1 MKDLYIKLT
10 RERSPEFQQM
20 TKIYIDNGYKQVS
33 KSCLNKK
40 GIYHLQQMFENY
52 NYFKSKG
59 KNVLCP
65 TKLQNDVLIFDYL
78 QGRSLCNQLLE
89 CITQK
94 KRDKFIQILFE
105 YKKFV
110 YNFGDD
116 KEILTLSEDFVKVF
130 GNVHLS
136 QKIGARH
143 LNIDLVFENLI
154 ERNNQYLAIDY
165 EWIFNFV
172 IPYEFVFYRAI
183 YGLFSRYSKEV
194 KNFIEIGTLYNLFE
208 ITQEDIKNFEIM
220 DRNFLS
226 YVYGKKYNYDL
237 ILLNYK
243 KEGFKV
249 KELFAET
256 MKRGSVIAQLYI
268 DTGTGFNPKQC
279 VEQKISFTENK
290 KVEFDFALDDMV
302 KNVRFDPS
310 LNAVMIYIDSIVGIT
325 KDEQKFTIEE
335 YTSNASFVIENYL
348 FFKKDDPQ
356 IMIQNVEKFR
366 RIIINIIYI
375 TQDMFEM
382 DEKLDN
388 KLLKDNYTKEL
399 EKNERLIK
407 SNKDLQKMNNI
418 YIDMINE
425 LRKNRQ

>member
-1 MKDLYIKLT
+1 
-10 RERSPEFQQM
+10 
-20 TKIYIDNGYKQVS
+20 
-33 KSCLNKK
+33 
-40 GIYHLQQMFENY
+40 
-52 NYFKSKG
+52 
-59 KNVLCP
+59 
-65 TKLQNDVLIFDYL
+65 
-78 QGRSLCNQLLE
+78 
-89 CITQK
+89 
-94 KRDKFIQILFE
+94 
-105 YKKFV
+105 
-110 YNFGDD
+110 
-116 KEILTLSEDFVKVF
+116 
-130 GNVHLS
+130 
-136 QKIGARH
+136 
-143 LNIDLVFENLI
+143 
-154 ERNNQYLAIDY
+154 
-165 EWIFNFV
+165 
-172 IPYEFVFYRAI
+172 
-183 YGLFSRYSKEV
+183 
-194 KNFIEIGTLYNLFE
+194 
-208 ITQEDIKNFEIM
+208 
-220 DRNFLS
+220 
-226 YVYGKKYNYDL
+226 
-237 ILLNYK
+237 
-243 KEGFKV
+243 
-249 KELFAET
+249 
-256 MKRGSVIAQLYI
+256 
-268 DTGTGFNPKQC
+268 
-279 VEQKISFTENK
+279 
-290 KVEFDFALDDMV
+290 MV